1 MSITKKLLLGFIT
14 MMVITVLSGIG
25 IYLQVINIDQQ
36 YDKALSEG
44 LPQIYDT
51 SDLDRYIVLEGSQL
65 QTYLLGDVESLD
77 HMRETEGNINKTLQS
92 IASQYNT
99 EKSKKA
105 LANTEEKVKAF
116 QKEIDHVVDLNQ
128 NKDVFAAAAYY
139 TGSLLPV
146 RDEVIA
152 ASNELSEEIKVF
164 FDQAQQEAD
173 KRSKQAFLIAIGV
186 IVLSILV
193 GSAIAYKMNNM
204 IAKPLRVLQ
213 NAVMTIAAGDLT
225 SDDLQIRSKDE
236 LGQLAASFNTMKN
249 TLKGLL
255 SQLMDN
261 ARHLSASAEQLSAS
275 TEEVTAS
282 STELAV
288 HAEETSHNTMNS
300 AKFARENAVAMEETA
315 AAVERIADSSTT
327 LQDSAAGTLSVA
339 NQGAVDI
346 QSAGQQMD
354 AIYESTK
361 LTTDLIQR
369 LSKQSEDIENISKVI
384 TSITAQTN
392 LLALNAAIEAARAG
406 EAGKGFAVV
415 ADEVRKLAEESGQ
428 SAGQIVTLTNEIQA
442 DTRNVERAVQESLRT
457 VETGVNVINNAGASF
472 KKIVNE
478 IDNMK
483 LQIEEISAVTEEI
496 SASAKHV
503 SQSVT
508 EIAVS
513 SEATAEQAASSQAS
527 SQQQLSTLQEVTA
540 VANDLSGQAIDLQ
553 GLVNNFKI

>member
-472 KKIVNE
+472 QKIVNE

>member
-99 EKSKKA
+99 EKSKQA